1 MTSTTVLGLLA
12 VDLILF
18 IAAVFYFDKSPQ
30 RKDAIVVSALF
41 FCSGM
46 PALIYQIV
54 WQRALFAIYG
64 VNAESVAVVVSA
76 FMLGLGVG
84 SLAGGWLSSQFPRHA
99 IVMFGMAE
107 LGVAL
112 FGLGSLKIFHWAAE
126 HTAGTGLGATIVF
139 SLLLLIIPTML
150 MGATLPLLV
159 EHLVRNSGRV
169 GYSVATLY
177 FVNTFGSAV
186 ACYLCASFL
195 LREFGQSG
203 SVNMAALLNT
213 VVGATAFLYGRR
225 EQKGEIQAEPA
236 ANSIG
241 AVTGGVGLTLGP
253 AMLLAGIAGFI
264 ALGFE
269 IAWFRVF
276 SLAASDRA
284 AAFALLLSTYL
295 AGIAGGSYLAE
306 KLTEKKSPKVIVQTV
321 GVLMLVAG
329 GISAYLPP
337 LVGELMW
344 RNVSFLASAPA
355 FFLTAGLLGAVLPL
369 LCQLAVAADDGAG
382 RGVSLVYVSNIIGS
396 ALGSLLI
403 GFVLMQHFGLRQI
416 SLQLGLAA
424 VTTGAVVLFFNQR
437 KFGIPSAWAVGA
449 FVAALIAVPAASL
462 LYSHLFERLIFG
474 NRPEAAVDLAHVVE
488 NRNGVIAVTRNAAVF
503 GGGVYDGYFNI
514 DPLNDLNLV
523 ARIYAL
529 SAFHPAPKQ
538 VLMIGLAS
546 GSWAQI
552 VANHPQVE
560 SVDAVEINP
569 GYLQLI
575 AHYPMVQSL
584 LKNPKVHIYTD
595 DGRRWLLAHPEA
607 RYDAVIVN
615 TSYYW
620 RDHSTTL
627 LSVEFL
633 QIVRQHLKQGG
644 IFYYNTTT
652 SDDVLAT
659 GLAVFP
665 YGLRV
670 INFLAVSDSPIK
682 IDVEHWMSI
691 LRQYRIDGELVF
703 DPARPRSEVVLE
715 AYRLLAATLNQPPKQ
730 MGMESSESLRG
741 RLGRRYIITD
751 DNMGWEWR
759 SGYEIP
765 WRR

>member
-1 MTSTTVLGLLA
+1 MTSSVVLGLLA

-18 IAAVFYFDKSPQ
+18 LAAIFYFDRSPE
-30 RKDAIVVSALF
+30 RRDTVVLSALF

-46 PALIYQIV
+46 PALIYQVV

-76 FMLGLGVG
+76 FMLGLGLG
-84 SLAGGWLSSQFPRHA
+84 SLVGGWLSSRFPRRA
-99 IVMFGMAE
+99 IAMFGAAE
-107 LGVAL
+107 LAVAL
-112 FGLGSLKIFHWAAE
+112 FGLGSLKLFHWAAE
-126 HTAGTGLGATIVF
+126 HTAGAGLGATIVF
-139 SLLLLIIPTML
+139 SLLLLILPTML

-203 SVNMAALLNT
+203 SVTMAALVNT
-213 VVGATAFLYGRR
+213 LVGATAFLYGRD
-225 EQKGEIQAEPA
+225 EQRRQAESE
-236 ANSIG
+236 SI
-241 AVTGGVGLTLGP
+241 ATHVAETRPGLTLEM
-253 AMLLAGIAGFI
+253 AMLIAGMAGFI

-269 IAWFRVF
+269 IAWFRIF

-284 AAFALLLSTYL
+284 PAFALLLSTYL
-295 AGIAGGSYLAE
+295 GGIAAGSYLAE
-306 KLTEKKSPKVIVQTV
+306 KLTEKKSPVTMVQAV
-321 GVLMLVAG
+321 GVLLLLAG
-329 GISAYLPP
+329 GISGCLPP

-344 RNVSFLASAPA
+344 RKASFLASAPA
-355 FFLTAGLLGAVLPL
+355 FFITAGLLGSVLPL
-369 LCQLAVAADDGAG
+369 LCQLAVAADDLAG

-396 ALGSLLI
+396 GLGSLVI
-403 GFVLMQHFGLRQI
+403 GFVAMQYFGLRQI

-424 VTTGAVVLFFNQR
+424 VITGGAVLFFNQGR
-437 KFGIPSAWAVGA
+437 LRVPPAWAA
-449 FVAALIAVPAASL
+449 AAIVAALIAVPAASL
-462 LYSHLFERLIFG
+462 LYSHLFPRLIFG
-474 NRPEAAVDLAHVVE
+474 NRPEAHEDFAHLVE
-488 NRNGVIAVTRNAAVF
+488 NRNGVIAVTKEDAVF
-503 GGGVYDGYFNI
+503 GGGVYDGYFNV
-514 DPLNDLNLV
+514 DPVKDSNLI

-529 SAFHPAPKQ
+529 SFLHPAPKK

-552 VANHPQVE
+552 VAHHPSLE
-560 SVDAVEINP
+560 SLEVVEINP

-575 AHYPMVQSL
+575 ALYPAVQSL
-584 LKNPKVHIYTD
+584 LKNPKVHIFTD
-595 DGRRWLLAHPEA
+595 DGRRWLLAHPGV
-607 RYDAVIVN
+607 RYDAIVVN
-615 TSYYW
+615 NSYYW
-620 RDHSTTL
+620 RDHSSTL

-633 QIVRQHLKQGG
+633 QLVRLHMKQGG
-644 IFYYNTTT
+644 VFYYNTTT

-670 INFLAVSDSPIK
+670 INFLAVSDSPFVP
-682 IDVEHWMSI
+682 DVDRWMSI
-691 LRQYRIDGELVF
+691 LREYRIDGEQVF
-703 DPARPRSEVVLE
+703 DPARPRSELVLE
-715 AYRLLAATLNQPPKQ
+715 AYRALANTLSQPPKM
-730 MGMESSESLRG
+730 MGMEGTGSMRA

-751 DNMGWEWR
+751 DDMGWEWR
-759 SGYEIP
+759 TGFEIP
-765 WRR
+765 WRH